1 MQRIPFL
8 FPTVGSHTPYTAER
22 LRVKARHDEAQA
34 LHNAGKEISQNMKA
48 DGGPIEKIIRDNPDY
63 VQKGQIESLKNQK
76 LHNRVDKQEEIQDE
90 KF

>member
-48 DGGPIEKIIRDNPDY
+48 DGGPIEKIIRY
-63 VQKGQIESLKNQK
+63 TGLTKESIENLK
-76 LHNRVDKQEEIQDE
+76 V
-90 KF
+90 